1 MCKNSQNNKDSI
13 TRLNLSKMA
22 KKLKVAHIKKASESL
37 RKRKIEHVLV
47 EYKDDAFLVVMNKYY
62 HDAKAVILADNC
74 SILKVKNFRHYELAA
89 LSHEHYQPT
98 FDCTCRGCGKTFKHV
113 DPNAK
118 WCSKECHSA
127 WRKQRKAKVA

>member
-1 MCKNSQNNKDSI
+1 
-13 TRLNLSKMA
+13 MA
-22 KKLKVAHIKKASESL
+22 KKIKVAQINGASESL

-47 EYKDDAFLVVMNKYY
+47 KHVDKKDGEVNDAFLAVMNKYY
-62 HDAKAVILADNC
+62 YDAKTAILADGY
-74 SILKVKNFRHYELAA
+74 SILKTKNVRHYENIA

-113 DPNAK
+113 DQNAK

-127 WRKQRKAKVA
+127 WRKRKAKVA